1 MRSNPERRKR
11 ASVPKHTNPAE
22 RAHPDPGFL
31 VAIWGSAGAP
41 GRSTLARDLAW
52 VLSERHAVLLVDADT
67 RNPSLAQ
74 LVDLGEEPAG
84 LIGVARALHAG
95 DALETQL
102 PRYVRELRTGPRG
115 TLHFLPGLNRA
126 GRWHELI
133 GPGIGDLWD
142 KLRPFAQVTIVDCA
156 AELPAF
162 LDEASAQAGGFS
174 ASNQRDWRDQLDRRA
189 RSSERCAGVSGERDS
204 LTLSAL
210 LAADLVVVACRAGPV
225 GLRRGVEAWWRA
237 RALGRAALP
246 VVTRAGLED
255 CVTFA
260 SLLGEREI
268 PAVIRVGDDAARYA
282 RAERAGTSVVAVA
295 PRSRVSRD
303 VRRLARAVLDYRGVG
318 R

>member
-1 MRSNPERRKR
+1 MRLNPERRKR
-11 ASVPKHTNPAE
+11 ANVPKHTNSAE
-22 RAHPDPGFL
+22 RAHADPGFL

-95 DALETQL
+95 DTLEAQL
-102 PRYVRELRTGPRG
+102 PRYVRELRIGPRG
-115 TLHFLPGLNRA
+115 ILHFLPGLNRG
-126 GRWHELI
+126 GRWRELA
-133 GPGIGDLWD
+133 GPGIGELWD
-142 KLRPFAQVTIVDCA
+142 ELRPFAQITIVDCA

-162 LDEASAQAGGFS
+162 LDEADIRAAGFPRS
-174 ASNQRDWRDQLDRRA
+174 KQPDLHEQLGQLV
-189 RSSERCAGVSGERDS
+189 RSGEGCAGASGERDS

-255 CVTFA
+255 HVTFA

-268 PAVIRVGDDAARYA
+268 PAVIGVGDDAARYA
-282 RAERAGTSVVAVA
+282 RAERAGMSVVAVA

>member
-1 MRSNPERRKR
+1 M
-11 ASVPKHTNPAE
+11 
-22 RAHPDPGFL
+22 
-31 VAIWGSAGAP
+31 AIWGSAGAP
-41 GRSTLARDLAW
+41 GRSALARDLAW

-95 DALETQL
+95 DALEAQL
-102 PRYVRELRTGPRG
+102 PRYVRELRAGPNG
-115 TLHFLPGLNRA
+115 TLHLLPGLNRG
-126 GRWHELI
+126 GRWRELS
-133 GPGIGDLWD
+133 GPGIGELWD
-142 KLRPFAQVTIVDCA
+142 KLRPFAQITIVDCA

-162 LDEASAQAGGFS
+162 LDEADTRAAGFS
-174 ASNQRDWRDQLDRRA
+174 RSKQPDPHEQLGQGA
-189 RSSERCAGVSGERDS
+189 RSSEGCVGVSGERDS

-210 LAADLVVVACRAGPV
+210 LAADLIVVACRAGPV
-225 GLRRGVEAWWRA
+225 GLRRGAETWWRA
-237 RALGRAALP
+237 RALGRATLP

-255 CVTFA
+255 RVTFA

-268 PAVIRVGDDAARYA
+268 PAVIGVGDDAARYA

>member
-1 MRSNPERRKR
+1 MRLNPERRKR
-11 ASVPKHTNPAE
+11 ANVPKYTNPAE
-22 RAHPDPGFL
+22 RAHPDFGFL
-31 VAIWGSAGAP
+31 VAIWGSGGAP

-52 VLSERHAVLLVDADT
+52 VLSERHTVLLVDADT

-84 LIGVARALHAG
+84 LIGVARALHSG
-95 DALETQL
+95 DALEAQL
-102 PRYVRELRTGPRG
+102 PRYVQELRASPRG

-126 GRWHELI
+126 GRWPELV
-133 GPGIGDLWD
+133 GPGIGELWD
-142 KLRPFAQVTIVDCA
+142 KLRPFAQITIVDCA

-162 LDEASAQAGGFS
+162 LDETDTRAAGFPI
-174 ASNQRDWRDQLDRRA
+174 ANRHDRNDQLSQRA
-189 RSSERCAGVSGERDS
+189 RSSERCAGASGERDS

-255 CVTFA
+255 RVTFA
-260 SLLGEREI
+260 SLLGESEI
-268 PAVIRVGDDAARYA
+268 PAVIGVGDDAARYA
-282 RAERAGTSVVAVA
+282 RAERAGMSVVAVA